1 MDERIQARVVTG
13 LRRTGAEFEAIE
25 PGKTEEFVGHVTEAY
40 AALLAARRRLP
51 EDAVAAHGGKARPD
65 RYSIAWH
72 LLWGAV
78 NSMTAAWALLERG
91 YPTEP
96 LAVARHAM
104 EQVAC
109 AIVLFDNPD
118 LVPRFSAGR
127 LGSAFS
133 TLCITPVSRVVRD
146 FGQTY
151 AMLTEFG
158 ARVAPEV
165 VSLPFAP
172 TTGAE
177 VPPALAVA
185 GDLRNEGPERR
196 HRAQISDLFCGLVR
210 DILTPAGENVF
221 FRTRRTAVLEE

>member
-1 MDERIQARVVTG
+1 MDKGLQGRVVAG

-25 PGKTEEFVGHVTEAY
+25 PGKSEEFVGHVAEAY
-40 AALLAARRRLP
+40 GALLAARRRLP

-104 EQVAC
+104 EEVAC

-127 LGSAFS
+127 LGSAFPA
-133 TLCITPVSRVVRD
+133 LCIAPVSRAVRD

-151 AMLTEFG
+151 GKLTEFG

-165 VSLPFAP
+165 VSHPFAP
-172 TTGAE
+172 ASGPD

-185 GDLRNEGPERR
+185 GVLGNGGPERK
-196 HRAQISDLFCGLVR
+196 HVAQVSGLFCGMVR

-221 FRTRRTAVLEE
+221 FRTRRTAVLED